1 MKQDEKKQGQNIYEA
16 SFNKAA
22 EILRSSDLDQISRVC
37 GISLKGSDIIIPF
50 FNEQYTI
57 KMPEV
62 TFQPPTLSIYEH
74 ILILH
79 YLTTFK
85 DYSTKGEFVSF
96 KNLPG
101 AFFYNSTYRK
111 RGPDQII
118 KIFGSNVEKI
128 IEASE
133 KVGGKKAE
141 YGDVSVKLNIFPGV
155 EAVVVMHRGD
165 DEFPPE
171 ANILYGDNIINFLP
185 LEDIA
190 VLSGLIASRL
200 KKAIAPR

>member
-22 EILRSSDLDQISRVC
+22 EILRTSDLDQICRIC
-37 GISLKGSDIIIPF
+37 GTSLKGSDIIVRF
-50 FNEQYTI
+50 FNEEYTI
-57 KMPEV
+57 QMPRV
-62 TFQPPTLSIYEH
+62 VFQPPTLSIYEH

-79 YLTTFK
+79 YLTTLK
-85 DYSTKGEFVSF
+85 DHSTKGEYVSF

-111 RGPDQII
+111 RGPGQIVR
-118 KIFGSNVEKI
+118 KFGSNIKKI
-128 IEASE
+128 IEAAE
-133 KVGGKKAE
+133 KIGGRKAD
-141 YGDVSVKLNIFPGV
+141 YGDVSVKLNVFPEL
-155 EAVVVMHRGD
+155 EAVVVMYRED

-171 ANILYGDNIINFLP
+171 ANILYKDDIINFLP

-190 VLSGLIASRL
+190 VLSGLIAGRL
-200 KKAIAPR
+200 RQASA